1 MQNKKKAA
9 DLEGNL
15 LDLVCMREEV
25 LSPLTPFGIFC
36 PIQKFPSL
44 SIYTIT
50 QDMNLC
56 GQIRMNCRGKN

>member
-1 MQNKKKAA
+1 MQNKKNAA

-15 LDLVCMREEV
+15 LDLVCLQTKCGTV
-25 LSPLTPFGIFC
+25 LLPFGIFC
-36 PIQKFPSL
+36 PIEKFPSL

-56 GQIRMNCRGKN
+56 H